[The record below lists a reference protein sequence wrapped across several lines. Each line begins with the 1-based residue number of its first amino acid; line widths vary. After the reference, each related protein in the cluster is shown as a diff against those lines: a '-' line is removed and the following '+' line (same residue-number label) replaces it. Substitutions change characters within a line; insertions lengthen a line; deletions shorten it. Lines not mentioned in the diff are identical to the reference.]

1 MKASWTIFSIR
12 GIAIRIHATFLLLL
26 AWFAASSWI
35 DSGRAADAA
44 ASVGL
49 ILGVFGCVVLHE
61 LGHAAA
67 ARRYGLRTSD
77 ITLLPIGGIAR
88 LQGAPPTPR
97 AEIVIALAGPAVN
110 IAIAGVLWAFTPAD
124 LNGLLDDHDP
134 SIASSLLGINLS
146 LAAFNL
152 IPAFPMDGGRVLRA
166 LLALRYPAPRATQL
180 AAWVGQVIAIGFA
193 MLGLL
198 YYPMLVL
205 IAIFVW
211 FGAAAEAGEAQL
223 RSAIAG
229 VALRD
234 VLITHFIAL
243 APGQTL
249 AAAVAATLAGTQKDF
264 PVVDGDRVVGVLTQT
279 RLLEALRQRGDAATI
294 EDWMERNVAT
304 ADVGEALSRV
314 WQRIGAGRAKLIA
327 VLDDGR
333 LAGLVDVEHVAEL
346 VRIRGAIAAAVRRT
360 SDPGR

>member
-1 MKASWTIFSIR
+1 MKSSWTLFTIR

-26 AWFAASSWI
+26 VWFAASGWMENQRI
-35 DSGRAADAA
+35 ADAA
-44 ASVGL
+44 ASVAL
-49 ILGVFGCVVLHE
+49 VVGVFGCVVLHE

-67 ARRYGLRTSD
+67 ARRYGVGTVD
-77 ITLLPIGGIAR
+77 ITLLPIGGVAR

-110 IAIAGVLWAFTPAD
+110 VAIAAALWAFTPAD
-124 LNGLLDDHDP
+124 LGALRDADDP
-134 SIASSLLGINLS
+134 SLWAELLAINLT

-193 MLGLL
+193 MVGLL
-198 YYPMLVL
+198 RYPMLVL
-205 IAIFVW
+205 VAIFVW
-211 FGAAAEAGEAQL
+211 FGAAAEAAEAQL
-223 RSAIAG
+223 RGAIAG

-264 PVVDGDRVVGVLTQT
+264 PVVDGERLVGVLTQA

-294 EDWMERNVAT
+294 EDWMERAVAT
-304 ADVGEALSRV
+304 ADIGEALEQV
-314 WQRIGAGRAKLIA
+314 WQRIGTGRARLIA
-327 VLDDGR
+327 VLDQGR
-333 LAGLVDVEHVAEL
+333 LAGLVDIEHVAEL
-346 VRIRGAIAAAVRRT
+346 VRIRSAIAAAVRR
-360 SDPGR
+360 